1 MKRKIQNERKL
12 GTATELGD
20 DPVPD
25 MRGMAYRMSRECPK
39 REPLRIAEHDLRK
52 REGRFKVSS
61 QSRRASRFERKTG
74 KGGEES
80 VSRLRPRESW

>member
-1 MKRKIQNERKL
+1 MLDAIMDLHTGMKRKIQNEKKL

-39 REPLRIAEHDLRK
+39 RSL
-52 REGRFKVSS
+52 
-61 QSRRASRFERKTG
+61 
-74 KGGEES
+74 
-80 VSRLRPRESW
+80 